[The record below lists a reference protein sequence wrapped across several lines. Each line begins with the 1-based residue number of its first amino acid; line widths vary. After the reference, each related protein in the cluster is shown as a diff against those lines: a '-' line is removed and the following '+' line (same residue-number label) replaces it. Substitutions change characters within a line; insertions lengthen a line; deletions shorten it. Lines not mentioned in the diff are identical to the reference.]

1 MDPLPRSCPV
11 MFVLD
16 EHTDKGNLKCGKRI
30 EAVPFVL
37 LC

>member
-1 MDPLPRSCPV
+1 MDPLPRSCPTYV
-11 MFVLD
+11 VLD

>member
-11 MFVLD
+11 IFVFD
-16 EHTDKGNLKCGKRI
+16 ECTDKSNLKCGKRI